1 MEGKL
6 LLSFLI
12 KRSTSVELAH
22 GTHFFR
28 RMLDDNN
35 SLKDLYIGE
44 IRKMVRKFLNEKHWI

>member
-1 MEGKL
+1 
-6 LLSFLI
+6 
-12 KRSTSVELAH
+12 VDLAH
-22 GTHFFR
+22 GTHFFI